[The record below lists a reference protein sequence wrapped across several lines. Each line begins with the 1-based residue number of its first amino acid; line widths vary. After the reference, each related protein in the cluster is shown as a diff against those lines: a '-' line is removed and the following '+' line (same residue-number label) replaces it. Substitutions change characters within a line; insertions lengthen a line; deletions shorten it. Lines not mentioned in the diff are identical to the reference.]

1 MAERANNVVEA
12 NALIKLTTNQS
23 SEIGKM
29 IALTSKS
36 DVIFSTVKIIFLLDY
51 PKNNMISIY
60 VTMKKIKEEYPTR
73 NLKLILIVEYLKCT
87 LQFCRNQ
94 HHQMRSLTNITYFKE
109 PANVIKRDDKE
120 VDWMP
125 GIPLKSKLSIVSK
138 IIKPPPVAPNKPK
151 PETHGESRWARR
163 SHTTRRNS
171 TRTPPQDDP
180 SL

>member
-60 VTMKKIKEEYPTR
+60 VTMKKIKEEYGSTDFAVGSFLFER
-73 NLKLILIVEYLKCT
+73 
-87 LQFCRNQ
+87 
-94 HHQMRSLTNITYFKE
+94 
-109 PANVIKRDDKE
+109 
-120 VDWMP
+120 
-125 GIPLKSKLSIVSK
+125 LS
-138 IIKPPPVAPNKPK
+138 
-151 PETHGESRWARR
+151 
-163 SHTTRRNS
+163 
-171 TRTPPQDDP
+171 P
-180 SL
+180 S